1 MIELSR
7 SRKANRL
14 ALVAILGILGSVV
27 LAWKAGEEVSVA
39 AGPGALASTGETVY
53 FVAGGTLYVADAG
66 GALQDEF
73 PLAALG
79 LGRVV
84 SQLAVIG
91 DDLLVADGARGTVHR
106 CDLARRACAE
116 LVRIPMR
123 GHGAAMAVAAAPD
136 ADRLYVADTS
146 GHELHVYSLK
156 GKPLYRIEAEG
167 GLKYPNEVLWLGDGR
182 LLVVDTNHHRIVVLA
197 DEGDGH
203 TRLLQKMAAKN
214 DLGRGNTWPIT
225 AARDGH
231 GNTWAVVADGL
242 LNNGELILYDAEGR
256 PQRHIEL
263 GEGADPVALAPLADS
278 MLLADLANYRL
289 LQIGV
294 GDHRVEA
301 FGDAALRDV
310 LQTLQARHSHGLW
323 MRYLSIGMMMLF
335 AILGAVAAYFDSRA
349 RREYAAAQRQVGA
362 AEEGGEMERQDV
374 VAAAAGLALRPDAR
388 GIVWL
393 GASRRVL
400 RWQQA
405 VFVLSVLMFGGGTA
419 LLLTSLEV
427 LPARLVAL
435 LAGVVALGLG
445 LNGWLIYG
453 MKRLRVGTD
462 GKMLHVV
469 DLFGRQGKGLPE
481 AFIHTGRR
489 LLLGR
494 IAVPLPNSFVSMFD
508 RKAFAAVVE
517 PMLGRTQRSNEFAVL
532 GRKLRQGDPLS
543 WLGLAA
549 VVAALALKVWLNL

>member
-1 MIELSR
+1 MIERSR
-7 SRKANRL
+7 SRKANFL
-14 ALVAILGILGSVV
+14 ALIAIFGIMGAIVQ
-27 LAWKAGEEVSVA
+27 AWRAGEAVSVS
-39 AGPGALASTGETVY
+39 AGPGALASTDETVY

-66 GALQDEF
+66 GALQNELS
-73 PLAALG
+73 LASLG
-79 LGRVV
+79 LSSVV
-84 SQLAVIG
+84 SQLAVVAG
-91 DDLLVADGARGTVHR
+91 DVLVADGTRGTVHR
-106 CDLARRACAE
+106 CDLVRRACE
-116 LVRIPMR
+116 QIVRIPMR
-123 GHGAAMAVAAAPD
+123 GRGGAMAVASAPE
-136 ADRLYVADTS
+136 ADRLYVADTN
-146 GHELHVYSLK
+146 GHELHAYSLK
-156 GKPLYRIEAEG
+156 GKPLYRLEVEG
-167 GLKYPNEVLWLGDGR
+167 GLKYPNEVIWLGDGR

-197 DEGDGH
+197 DDGGGH

-214 DLGRGNTWPIT
+214 DLGRGNTWPIA
-225 AARDGH
+225 AARDSE
-231 GNTWAVVADGL
+231 GNTWVVIADGL
-242 LNNGELILYDAEGR
+242 LNNGELIRYDAEGR

-263 GEGADPVALAPLADS
+263 GGDADPVALAPLADTV
-278 MLLADLANYRL
+278 LLADMANYRL
-289 LQIGV
+289 HRIGV
-294 GDHRVEA
+294 GRRVQA
-301 FGDAALRDV
+301 FGDAALRNA
-310 LQTLQARHSHGLW
+310 LRSLQARHSHGLW
-323 MRYLSIGMMMLF
+323 MRYLSIGM
-335 AILGAVAAYFDSRA
+335 VAAFSLIGAFAAYLDSRA
-349 RREYAAAQRQVGA
+349 RREYAAAQRQTGTV
-362 AEEGGEMERQDV
+362 EEGGEMERQDV

-393 GASRRVL
+393 GASGRVL

-508 RKAFAAVVE
+508 RKAFAAVIE

-549 VVAALALKVWLNL
+549 VVAALALKVWLDL